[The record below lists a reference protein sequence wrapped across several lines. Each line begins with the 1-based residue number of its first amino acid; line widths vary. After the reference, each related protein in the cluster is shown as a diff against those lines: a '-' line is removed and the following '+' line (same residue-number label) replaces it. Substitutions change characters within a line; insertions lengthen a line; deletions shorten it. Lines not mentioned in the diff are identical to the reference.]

1 MLTGTEFGA
10 SEEAALDVVGTER
23 IQLWG
28 DGGFV
33 MVEEWKR
40 GKWVFIF
47 RSHLNFFFWGGII
60 EFESSLLPH
69 TRTRKNEYILY

>member
-1 MLTGTEFGA
+1 LLTGTEFGA

-28 DGGFV
+28 GGGFV

-40 GKWVFIF
+40 GKWVFIL
-47 RSHLNFFFWGGII
+47 RLHL
-60 EFESSLLPH
+60 
-69 TRTRKNEYILY
+69 K